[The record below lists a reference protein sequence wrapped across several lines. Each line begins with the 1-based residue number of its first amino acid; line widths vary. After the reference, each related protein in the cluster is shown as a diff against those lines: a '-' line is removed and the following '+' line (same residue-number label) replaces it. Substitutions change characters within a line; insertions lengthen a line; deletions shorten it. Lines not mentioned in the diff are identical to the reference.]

1 MNFGERLINLRKQKG
16 MSQEELAEKL
26 NMTRQTIS
34 KWELGVSTP
43 DMESLKNISNLF
55 GISVDELISNN
66 ENTNTNNTINNNP
79 EYVGVNSNYIPNS
92 GSYVREDK
100 SSKKMANAYLIFIIA
115 IIALTLTMMI
125 FILCRHF
132 FGWGRIKEDNAGRIL
147 NTSLNMLD
155 KQTNTTEKI
164 MENAGNIIKEAQNHI
179 EDDQDIT
186 VQSEDTQHIK
196 DEAQDFIEDTQNRIE
211 ETEKQNNSSVYN
223 NIDVYE
229 EYNKAMNVVEE
240 HVQNSDY
247 QNQLNE
253 YKSQYQDIM
262 KNIDFNF

>member
-16 MSQEELAEKL
+16 MSQEELAEEL

-66 ENTNTNNTINNNP
+66 ESTNTNNTINNNP

-92 GSYVREDK
+92 ESYVREDK
-100 SSKKMANAYLIFIIA
+100 NSKKMANAYLIFIIV

-132 FGWGRIKEDNAGRIL
+132 FGWGKIKEDSAGRIL
-147 NTSLNMLD
+147 NSSLNMMD

-164 MENAGNIIKEAQNHI
+164 MENAGNIIKEAQNSI
-179 EDDQDIT
+179 EEDYSIT
-186 VQSEDTQHIK
+186 EDNQSMK
-196 DEAQDFIEDTQNRIE
+196 NEARNFIEDTKNRME
-211 ETEKQNNSSVYN
+211 EKQNNSGAYN

-229 EYNKAMNVVEE
+229 EYNKAMNVLEDKIE
-240 HVQNSDY
+240 SGEL
-247 QNQLNE
+247 QNQINDAKDRL
-253 YKSQYQDIM
+253 QGVM